1 MKIEIARY
9 VARCDTCRRVKA
21 IHMKTTGL
29 LQSLPIPTWKWED
42 ISMDFIVGLPRTA
55 KGFDSIWVIIDR
67 LTKIAHFLPVKT
79 SYPVLTYAQIYIAR
93 ILSLHGIPKTIV
105 SDRGPQFVSKFW
117 EELHKAPGTMLLHTS
132 AYDPQTSGQI
142 ERVNQILED
151 MLQACVLEFPQ
162 KWDECLPLAEFSYNN
177 SYQESIKM
185 GPFGALYGR
194 RRRTP
199 LNWSEPGERWVFRP
213 DMVKE
218 MEDKVQQIIHNLKEA
233 QARQKNVDKR
243 RQPLV
248 FQVNDHVYLK
258 VSPMKG
264 VNHFGVKGK
273 LAPQYI
279 GLFLIFERYGPVAY
293 RLQLHETLSAVHNV
307 FHVSQ
312 LKKCL
317 RVPDRT
323 IDVVNVTLEPDL
335 TYSEHP
341 IQVLYQKDRVTRK
354 RTLKFYKVQWNQHVE
369 DEATWETQDFLEKEF
384 S

>member
-1 MKIEIARY
+1 
-9 VARCDTCRRVKA
+9 
-21 IHMKTTGL
+21 
-29 LQSLPIPTWKWED
+29 
-42 ISMDFIVGLPRTA
+42 
-55 KGFDSIWVIIDR
+55 
-67 LTKIAHFLPVKT
+67 
-79 SYPVLTYAQIYIAR
+79 
-93 ILSLHGIPKTIV
+93 
-105 SDRGPQFVSKFW
+105 
-117 EELHKAPGTMLLHTS
+117 
-132 AYDPQTSGQI
+132 
-142 ERVNQILED
+142 
-151 MLQACVLEFPQ
+151 
-162 KWDECLPLAEFSYNN
+162 
-177 SYQESIKM
+177 
-185 GPFGALYGR
+185 
-194 RRRTP
+194 
-199 LNWSEPGERWVFRP
+199 
-213 DMVKE
+213 
-218 MEDKVQQIIHNLKEA
+218 
-233 QARQKNVDKR
+233 VDKR

-258 VSPMKG
+258 VSLMKG